1 MWRSHMG
8 CHVECIDGDPLAGSP
23 FLHFKFNVEFPIA
36 CASSWPF
43 CIGIGNNNTF
53 FKKIHR
59 NRLTGFFPVHF
70 PGSRFWTLPIVWAIL
85 LHYLGTFWYLS
96 WYLILQNIYLLD
108 LVYLWKYG
116 GTIEQRKNS
125 VGFFFFFFL
134 PQRQRSQ
141 NGNPLC
147 SGIYDTPDGDM
158 EDCTKIIR
166 INLTSPFK

>member
-1 MWRSHMG
+1 MWRSYMG
-8 CHVECIDGDPLAGSP
+8 CHVEWIDGDPLAGNP
-23 FLHFKFNVEFPIA
+23 FLHFKFNVELPIA
-36 CASSWPF
+36 CASSWTF

-53 FKKIHR
+53 FKKKIHR

-125 VGFFFFFFL
+125 VGFFFLFL
-134 PQRQRSQ
+134 FAPETKKPKWQSSMLRDLWHTWWRHGGLYQ
-141 NGNPLC
+141 NNKNKPN
-147 SGIYDTPDGDM
+147 IT
-158 EDCTKIIR
+158 
-166 INLTSPFK
+166 F